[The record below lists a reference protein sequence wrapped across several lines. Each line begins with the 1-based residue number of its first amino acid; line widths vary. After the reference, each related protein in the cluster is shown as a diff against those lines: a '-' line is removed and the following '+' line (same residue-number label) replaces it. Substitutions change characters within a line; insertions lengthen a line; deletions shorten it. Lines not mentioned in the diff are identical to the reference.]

1 MAHRYSYFPNLLSC
15 SRIVLAPAILA
26 AAFSDSPTGFW
37 LLLGISLLSDLAD
50 GLIARRLHAETT
62 LGGRL
67 DRWGDGL
74 TMIAA
79 SVGVEF
85 LWPSVVET
93 EWTWVLIA
101 LAGYLLIGV
110 RLVLLPTDFVSRPKW
125 YASAVSW
132 FVPLSLIPLLLAA
145 NPWPFRYA
153 AVVHW
158 IVAGIKV
165 LAPLPGTKQ
174 AAPVRSMRRISLRVP
189 RRQPAGHR

>member
-1 MAHRYSYFPNLLSC
+1 VAHRYSYLPNLLSC

-26 AAFSDSPTGFW
+26 AASSNSSLGFW
-37 LLLGISLLSDLAD
+37 LLLGIALGSDFAD
-50 GLIARRLHAETT
+50 GLIARRWHAETV
-62 LGGRL
+62 LGARL

-85 LWPSVVET
+85 LWPEVIDA
-93 EWTWVLIA
+93 EWTSVLIA

-110 RLVLLPTDFVSRPKW
+110 RLALLPADFVSRPKW

-132 FVPLSLIPLLLAA
+132 FVPLSLVPLLMAG

-158 IVAGIKV
+158 IVAGVKV
-165 LAPLPGTKQ
+165 LAP
-174 AAPVRSMRRISLRVP
+174 
-189 RRQPAGHR
+189 